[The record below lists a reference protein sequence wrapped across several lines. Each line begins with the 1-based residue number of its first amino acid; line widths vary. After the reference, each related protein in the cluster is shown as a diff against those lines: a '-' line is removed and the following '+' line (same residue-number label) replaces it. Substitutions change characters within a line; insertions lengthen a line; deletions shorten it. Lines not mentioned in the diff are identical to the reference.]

1 MPIGKRFITLSAVA
15 VGVAGAA
22 LLTLN
27 IIYPTPPR
35 PSATGGECWI
45 FRPQPDITAYDLA
58 IIARNMPVDHR
69 VATFSPGQREALGA
83 SINRHFSFLHTGKCD
98 VLKDYDNG

>member
-1 MPIGKRFITLSAVA
+1 MAVGKRFIAISAIAVTVVA
-15 VGVAGAA
+15 TAFLAKEM
-22 LLTLN
+22 
-27 IIYPTPPR
+27 IYPTPLR
-35 PSATGGECWI
+35 PSATKGECWI
-45 FRPQPDITAYDLA
+45 FRPQPDITAYELA
-58 IIARNMPVDHR
+58 VLARNMPLDHR